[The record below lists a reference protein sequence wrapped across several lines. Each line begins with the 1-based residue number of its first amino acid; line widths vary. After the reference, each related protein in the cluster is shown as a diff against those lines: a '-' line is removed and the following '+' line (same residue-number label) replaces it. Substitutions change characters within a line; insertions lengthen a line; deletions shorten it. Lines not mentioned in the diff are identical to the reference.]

1 MDAAKKYT
9 PIQPFNIMI
18 GEDFSMYE
26 NPTYHRDLTLF
37 DQDEVK
43 MERGNVISQFRC
55 NFEKPRMI
63 GGDAPAQP
71 DADSNTEDFDLP
83 SLASETE

>member
-1 MDAAKKYT
+1 MDAAKNYT

-18 GEDFSMYE
+18 GE
-26 NPTYHRDLTLF
+26 DLTLF

-71 DADSNTEDFDLP
+71 DADDNAKDSDLQSIAP
-83 SLASETE
+83 ETE